1 MEKLKC
7 AVIGCG
13 GLGHVHMK
21 NLLTMDDV
29 QLTALCDIDETQ
41 FTRSVKTNL
50 DRTDTLDLSGVRT
63 YTDAQELLDK
73 EALDFVV
80 IALPTYLHAPYSIMA
95 LDKGLHVF
103 CEKPM
108 STTLEGCRSMVEAA
122 KRNGKLL
129 TVGQVLRFSYPYRLI
144 KEAYETG
151 MYGKLLR
158 LDLRRDSHPPIWGSN
173 NWFMDFDRSGG
184 AVIDLHVHDVDYL
197 NYLLGMPDA
206 LVSDAYHVRSGFDC
220 ISTQYFYKDGPMV
233 HSASDWNMPVS
244 HGFQPVTTAVFEKAL
259 IAINKHGF
267 KVYVDDKV
275 LEEKDFDA
283 KSTGA
288 DPYYDEMRHFIY
300 CIRQGVD
307 NEIVPMES
315 TMQSIEIVTAEI
327 KSAKTRT
334 IVQLKK

>member
-29 QLTALCDIDETQ
+29 QLTALCDVDETQ
-41 FTRSVKTNL
+41 FTRSVKNNL

-108 STTLEGCRSMVEAA
+108 STTLEGCRSMVAAA

-184 AVIDLHVHDVDYL
+184 AVIDLHVHDVDWKHDNHDMPFNRKQDWEAICRALGEIDYQGDFTFECATFQSRFPAPLMEDATVMMAKVGRYL
-197 NYLLGMPDA
+197 ISR
-206 LVSDAYHVRSGFDC
+206 VEAYCS
-220 ISTQYFYKDGPMV
+220 
-233 HSASDWNMPVS
+233 
-244 HGFQPVTTAVFEKAL
+244 
-259 IAINKHGF
+259 
-267 KVYVDDKV
+267 
-275 LEEKDFDA
+275 
-283 KSTGA
+283 
-288 DPYYDEMRHFIY
+288 
-300 CIRQGVD
+300 
-307 NEIVPMES
+307 
-315 TMQSIEIVTAEI
+315 
-327 KSAKTRT
+327 
-334 IVQLKK
+334 